1 MGLHVNN
8 LFIVLLNNRWMLF
21 LNQTKSKLQEKSKSI
36 NYVLHVYWD
45 VPYKNISRFLRLNLF
60 NVCCIKNTTTQLI
73 QMKNKHFTIIK
84 LFLIALFSLMWFIL
98 IQAMYEMI
106 TKPELQNDFPIIKG
120 IYAVY
125 FLGVILLILGIVIV
139 FLFFSI
145 IKLKKYF
152 NSIKWFD
159 YNQLFS

>member
-1 MGLHVNN
+1 
-8 LFIVLLNNRWMLF
+8 
-21 LNQTKSKLQEKSKSI
+21 
-36 NYVLHVYWD
+36 
-45 VPYKNISRFLRLNLF
+45 
-60 NVCCIKNTTTQLI
+60 
-73 QMKNKHFTIIK
+73 MKNKHFTIIK

-125 FLGVILLILGIVIV
+125 FLGVILLILGIVII
-139 FLFFSI
+139 FLIFSI

-152 NSIKWFD
+152 NSMK
-159 YNQLFS
+159 